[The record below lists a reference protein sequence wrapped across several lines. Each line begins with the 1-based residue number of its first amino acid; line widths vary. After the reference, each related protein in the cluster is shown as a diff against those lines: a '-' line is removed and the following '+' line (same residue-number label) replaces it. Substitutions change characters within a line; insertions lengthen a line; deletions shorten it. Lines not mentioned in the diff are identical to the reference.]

1 MSGTGRGL
9 FITVEGIEGVGKSS
23 NIDFLADLIESAGHT
38 VERTREPG
46 GTPFA
51 ERIRALLLEQGSETV
66 PDVAELLLFFAAR
79 SVNLANLIVPALDEG
94 RWVICDRF
102 TDATRAYQGAGRGL
116 DLGRID
122 ALADWVQN
130 GLEPDLTL
138 LLDAPVAIGMSRAS
152 ERGAADRMESED
164 RAFYERVRDGY
175 LALAKAE
182 PARIRVIDAS
192 RDLDDVRRQI
202 SRAVGSMLDTQK
214 TH

>member
-1 MSGTGRGL
+1 MSRTGRGL

-23 NIDFLADLIESAGHT
+23 NIDFLAGLIESAGHT
-38 VERTREPG
+38 VEQTREPG

-51 ERIRALLLEQGSETV
+51 ERIRALLLEHGSETV

-79 SVNLANLIVPALDEG
+79 SVNLANLIVPALEKG

-116 DLGRID
+116 DPARID
-122 ALADWVQN
+122 ALADWVQS

-138 LLDAPVAIGMSRAS
+138 LLDAPVAVGMSRAS
-152 ERGAADRMESED
+152 ERSAADRMESED
-164 RAFYERVRDGY
+164 RAFHERVRDGY

-192 RDLDDVRRQI
+192 RDLDDVRQQI
-202 SRAVGSMLDTQK
+202 SRAVGPLL
-214 TH
+214 